1 MEYRRDNEI
10 NITEETTAEFSLP
23 MDNGGIDAY
32 RVTMLYAV
40 TGMWVY
46 DSPPEFNIDS
56 VKYEKIE
63 VVNGGGYEEISKEEL
78 FDSLTD
84 NEWCDFRDIC
94 EDRCITDF
102 EEKARQL

>member
-1 MEYRRDNEI
+1 MRDNEI
-10 NITEETTAEFSLP
+10 GVIEETVSEFCLP
-23 MDNGGIDAY
+23 TDDGGTESY
-32 RVTMLYAV
+32 RVTMLYTA

-46 DSPPEFNIDS
+46 DAPPEFDIDS

-63 VVNGGGYEEISKEEL
+63 VVKDGRYEDISKEDL